1 MNLRVFAA
9 KMGLD
14 KTKPIQSKGA
24 FMSEFENKTIIVT
37 GGGRGI
43 GLCITQ
49 FFLREGAKVFAMEI
63 DEHNLRTALEFLDLP
78 GAVFIRGNV
87 SNEAAVAD
95 LIASAQDRTGRIDF
109 LINNAGLLPSE
120 DPIEQR
126 SWADFRRRIEVNLG
140 GAFLCAKY
148 AASALR
154 QNHGAIVN
162 IASTRA
168 LMSEGG
174 TEAYA
179 ASKGGLVALTHS
191 LAMSLA
197 PEVRVNCISP
207 GWIVTDAYAPGR
219 EPTRLSDE
227 DHAQH
232 PVGRVGRPED
242 IAHMVLYLCS
252 SKAGFIT
259 GQNFI
264 IDGGMTKKM
273 IYVE

>member
-1 MNLRVFAA
+1 
-9 KMGLD
+9 
-14 KTKPIQSKGA
+14 
-24 FMSEFENKTIIVT
+24 MSEFKDKTVIVT

-43 GLCITQ
+43 GLCITR
-49 FFLREGAKVFAMEI
+49 FFLQEGARVFSVEI
-63 DEHNLRTALEFLDLP
+63 DRHNIETALEFLDRP
-78 GAVFIRGNV
+78 GVTFICGDS
-87 SNEAAVAD
+87 SNEAIVAQLVAD
-95 LIASAQDRTGRIDF
+95 AINKTGRIDY
-109 LINNAGLLPSE
+109 LVNNAAILNE
-120 DPIEQR
+120 EAPIDRLSYDE
-126 SWADFRRRIEVNLG
+126 FKRRIEVNLG
-140 GAFLCAKY
+140 SAFLCAKY
-148 AASALR
+148 AAPALR
-154 QNHGAIVN
+154 ENHGAVVN

-174 TEAYA
+174 TEAYS

-219 EPTRLSDE
+219 EPTRLSAE
-227 DHAQH
+227 DRSQH
-232 PVGRVGRPED
+232 PVGRVGSPED

-259 GQNFI
+259 GQNFVV
-264 IDGGMTKKM
+264 DGGMTKKM